1 MRRVT
6 TVAGA
11 GVTVAGAI
19 AGNGFLRQLSG
30 SGNGAAFL
38 FPSCQFHCTE
48 RTIENCAG
56 SRSQKCF
63 NDLRAHSGDAG
74 TPGTTVN

>member
-6 TVAGA
+6 TAAGA

-19 AGNGFLRQLSG
+19 AGNGFLRQPSG

-38 FPSCQFHCTE
+38 FLSWQFHCTE
-48 RTIENCAG
+48 RKI
-56 SRSQKCF
+56 
-63 NDLRAHSGDAG
+63 
-74 TPGTTVN
+74 